1 MTSRDRSKSQ
11 DGGEGATNNNNVRMA
26 LQRTVDDAIDLIRR
40 EVQLQREKSNSMC
53 RLKTAH
59 NWEEVK
65 KGQEQDNLANQS
77 DGQTTDGYFMRAHTI
92 TVLIFLI
99 GCLVYVALFE
109 PVEAA
114 NADADTDF
122 NSKRGLLAALY
133 FWLALGMTIMPD
145 GPFSR
150 PHPIIW
156 RLMFAMSIVYELLLI
171 FLLFQ
176 SPGEARR
183 LLKHLDPSLG
193 EPIPEKD
200 YGGNC
205 RIYDHEN
212 PADPY
217 HNLKDK
223 MDIFIFAHAAGYWCK
238 TLIFRDWWLTT
249 VISVTFEFM
258 EYTLEHQL
266 PNFSECWWD
275 HWILDVLI
283 CNGGGTVLGL
293 LTLRYLSMKTYNWR
307 GLFNIP
313 TYRGK
318 IKRIFAQFSPSGW
331 IEFTWNP
338 LSSLERWLAVAGIIL
353 LFLLTELNTFYLKF
367 VLWVPPENP
376 LNFARLGFI
385 LFWGAVGLRECFQ
398 LLDDP
403 ECDRLGRQSWV
414 LLAIIATEFLVCI
427 KFGWSTVTKPLP
439 RTIAM
444 WWVLGLALFIIYTVI
459 KFVIFK
465 PTKLKP
471 AKASGSQSKPK
482 PESIHLQKEPC
493 CAYCGMPPS
502 DNDKKSN

>member
-1 MTSRDRSKSQ
+1 LAGNQQ
-11 DGGEGATNNNNVRMA
+11 DNNNVINRA
-26 LQRTVDDAIDLIRR
+26 RQTVDEAIDLIRR

-59 NWEEVK
+59 NWEEDKETNVK
-65 KGQEQDNLANQS
+65 DADELGSEE
-77 DGQTTDGYFMRAHTI
+77 GYFMRAHTI

-99 GCLVYVALFE
+99 GCLVYVGLFE
-109 PVEAA
+109 DAEAE
-114 NADADTDF
+114 DAHSSEF
-122 NSKRGLLAALY
+122 NIKRGLVAALY

-145 GPFSR
+145 GPFLR
-150 PHPIIW
+150 PHPVIW
-156 RLMFAMSIVYELLLI
+156 RLIFAMSIVYELILI

-176 SPGEARR
+176 SPNDARK
-183 LLKHLDPSLG
+183 LLKNLDASLG

-205 RIYDHEN
+205 RLYDFER
-212 PADPY
+212 PDDPY

-223 MDIFIFAHAAGYWCK
+223 VDIFILAHAGGYWCK

-249 VISVTFEFM
+249 VISVTFEFL
-258 EYTLEHQL
+258 EYSLEHQL

-275 HWILDVLI
+275 HWILDVLV
-283 CNGGGTVLGL
+283 CNLFGTILGL
-293 LTLRYLSMKTYNWR
+293 LTLRYLSMKTYDWR
-307 GLFNIP
+307 GLWNIP

-318 IKRIFAQFSPSGW
+318 IKRIFAQFSPHGW

-353 LFLLTELNTFYLKF
+353 LFLTCELNTFYLKF
-367 VLWVPPENP
+367 VLWLPPENW
-376 LNFARLGFI
+376 LNFVRLLFI

-414 LLAIIATEFLVCI
+414 LLAIIATELLICV
-427 KFGWSTVTKPLP
+427 KFGWETITKPLP
-439 RTIAM
+439 RSIAM
-444 WWVLGLALFIIYTVI
+444 WWLLGLALFVVYTVI

-465 PTKLKP
+465 PTKLKLP
-471 AKASGSQSKPK
+471 PTDKVNKSSK
-482 PESIHLQKEPC
+482 KELKNQC
-493 CAYCGMPPS
+493 SCV
-502 DNDKKSN
+502 NNKKTL

>member
-1 MTSRDRSKSQ
+1 
-11 DGGEGATNNNNVRMA
+11 MA

-65 KGQEQDNLANQS
+65 KGEEKDSMAKQCDVPGES
-77 DGQTTDGYFMRAHTI
+77 DGYFMRAHTI

-99 GCLVYVALFE
+99 GCLVYVAFFDHGGENNTSDL
-109 PVEAA
+109 
-114 NADADTDF
+114 

-176 SPGEARR
+176 SPRDARR
-183 LLKHLDPSLG
+183 LLKHLDSSLG
-193 EPIPEKD
+193 EPIPEKN

-205 RIYDHEN
+205 RIYDHES
-212 PADPY
+212 PEDPY

-223 MDIFIFAHAAGYWCK
+223 MDIFIFAHAGGYWCK

-293 LTLRYLSMKTYNWR
+293 YTLRYLSMKTYNWR

-439 RTIAM
+439 RAIAM
-444 WWVLGLALFIIYTVI
+444 WWALGLALFIIYTVI

-471 AKASGSQSKPK
+471 AKASTTLGKSSSTNSLVSKD
-482 PESIHLQKEPC
+482 ELPC
-493 CAYCGMPPS
+493 CSCQCS
-502 DNDKKSN
+502 DNDKKNV